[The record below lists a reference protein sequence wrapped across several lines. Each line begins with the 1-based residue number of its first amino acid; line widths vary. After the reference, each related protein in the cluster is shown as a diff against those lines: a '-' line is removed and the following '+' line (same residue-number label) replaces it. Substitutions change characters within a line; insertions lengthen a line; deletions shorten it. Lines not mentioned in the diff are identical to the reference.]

1 MWGPITHGYVET
13 HQNALCIWFLL
24 CSSVMNSGY
33 EEVMAAAKGKVVQ
46 GLPWLL
52 TAVSYSSWLPWEL
65 LWYQQP
71 SSKELYD
78 VQFNYFKWRAGL
90 TIKHLLS
97 TLDKQL
103 ELLKTMFF
111 CKIFLNCIFQPSFS
125 SYFEAALW
133 ALLFSLHSG
142 LSICMEPSLPLQ
154 CECCHFTLLV
164 LCCEEEEFSSLPQ
177 LHTHWR
183 NWAESSS

>member
-13 HQNALCIWFLL
+13 HQNALCIWFFL

-78 VQFNYFKWRAGL
+78 VQFNYFNWRAGL

-111 CKIFLNCIFQPSFS
+111 LQNIFKLYFSAIFFLILWSSSVSSPVLLTLRSFDLHG
-125 SYFEAALW
+125 ALPPPPVW
-133 ALLFSLHSG
+133 V
-142 LSICMEPSLPLQ
+142 LPF
-154 CECCHFTLLV
+154 HFTRPLLWRGRV
-164 LCCEEEEFSSLPQ
+164 LISPTAA
-177 LHTHWR
+177 HTLEKLGR
-183 NWAESSS
+183 K